1 MHKGNEKF
9 PVFTYIPTDSE
20 LRTERELENER
31 LFIHHANSFERQ
43 AIFQVLSCRKKTPNL

>member
-43 AIFQVLSCRKKTPNL
+43 AIFQVFSCRKKTPNL

>member
-9 PVFTYIPTDSE
+9 PDFTYIPTDSE
-20 LRTERELENER
+20 LRTERELENEH

-43 AIFQVLSCRKKTPNL
+43 AIFQVLLVT